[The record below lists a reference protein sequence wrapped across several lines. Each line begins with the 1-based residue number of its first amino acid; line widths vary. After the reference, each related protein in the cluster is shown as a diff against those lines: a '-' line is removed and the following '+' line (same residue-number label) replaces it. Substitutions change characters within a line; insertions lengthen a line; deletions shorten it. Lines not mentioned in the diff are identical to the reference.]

1 MQVPSKAEQNRQL
14 SRLATGR
21 DVCGRCRRPS
31 SGCYCAHV
39 TPIDTQTRLILLQ
52 HPRERDVA
60 TAWLSGYFAARG
72 VWGVRVHDVRA
83 TRDAIAVAERM
94 GQ

>member
-1 MQVPSKAEQNRQL
+1 M
-14 SRLATGR
+14 SRKRFLGSLLGTPEAP
-21 DVCGRCRRPS
+21 RP
-31 SGCYCAHV
+31 
-39 TPIDTQTRLILLQ
+39 
-52 HPRERDVA
+52 PRERDVA
-60 TAWLSGYFAARG
+60 TAWLSGHFAARG